1 MEVIMPISD
10 RVVVFDYGIKIAE
23 DVPEKIAHNVD
34 VIKAYL
40 GDKYNAVRS

>member
-1 MEVIMPISD
+1 MPISD

-23 DVPEKIAHNVD
+23 DVPDKIANNEE

-40 GDKYNAVRS
+40 GDKYNAARS